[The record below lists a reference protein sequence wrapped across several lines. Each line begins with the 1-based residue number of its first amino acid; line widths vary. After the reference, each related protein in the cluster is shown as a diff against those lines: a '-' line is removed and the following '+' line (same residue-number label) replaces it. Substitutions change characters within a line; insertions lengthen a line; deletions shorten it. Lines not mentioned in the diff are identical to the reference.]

1 MLHASLSAHPS
12 GPTGRGSC
20 ILPLPA
26 PAALGAAETEEGR
39 AAETLVAA
47 IGADEVAEDEAGA
60 AATLVEE
67 LERVN

>member
-1 MLHASLSAHPS
+1 
-12 GPTGRGSC
+12 
-20 ILPLPA
+20 LPA